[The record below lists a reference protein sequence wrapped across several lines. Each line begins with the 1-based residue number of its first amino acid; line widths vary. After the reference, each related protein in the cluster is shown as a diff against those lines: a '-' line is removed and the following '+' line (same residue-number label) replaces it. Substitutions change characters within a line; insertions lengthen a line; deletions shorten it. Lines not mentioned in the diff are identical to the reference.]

1 MRRKAEYQR
10 VMWKLN
16 IWGTILFF
24 GLGILASP
32 SRAAEVNKAWESAN
46 IAGMQAYRQKR
57 YADAKQWFM
66 EALSEAQRTQ
76 EPSPPKAMT
85 LNNLA
90 AVHEALGEVQE
101 AELRYQQSLS
111 VVESI
116 QGPNHPDVIPGLN
129 NLAALYAKQGQFRRA
144 EPLWRR
150 SLTILESALGPKHPH
165 LIPSIMLIAQ
175 ATQVQGRFEESEK
188 MYTKALSIADTE
200 LEPNHHHT
208 ATILRRYAILLH
220 QVNREDE
227 ATQFEERAKA
237 IEENLNPPQ

>member
-1 MRRKAEYQR
+1 MLGF
-10 VMWKLN
+10 V
-16 IWGTILFF
+16 LFL
-24 GLGILASP
+24 GWGILASP
-32 SRAAEVNKAWESAN
+32 SIAVEGNKAWESAN

-57 YADAKQWFM
+57 YEDAKQWFM
-66 EALSEAQRTQ
+66 EALAEAQRTK
-76 EPSPPKAMT
+76 EPSPPQAMT

-90 AVHEALGEVQE
+90 AVHEALGELQE
-101 AELRYQQSLS
+101 AELRYQQSLA

-116 QGPNHPDVIPGLN
+116 QGPDHPDVVPGLN
-129 NLAALYAKQGQFRRA
+129 NLAALYAKKGEFRRA

-150 SLTILESALGPKHPH
+150 SLTILESALGPNHPH

-188 MYTKALSIADTE
+188 LYTKALNIADTE
-200 LEPNHHHT
+200 LEPNHLHT

-227 ATQFEERAKA
+227 ATQFEERAKT
-237 IEENLNPPQ
+237 IEQNLNSPK